1 MSLSEDIIL
10 HHARLFGL
18 QAEAGR
24 CDGDIR
30 IGEVTLRTMS
40 SAMPRN
46 AAHRSGNGRQSLHAV
61 AARDMAWGRLRSFHT
76 VQSIEGV
83 DVTPVVVDSD
93 GRTIWGWVPDA
104 GGVLHIG
111 TDLAADLTL
120 IRQGDPAAVANRPTE
135 AQWGIAGE
143 RPNYL
148 FEGQLEADRPQE
160 RLADWWMWTLRDA
173 LCRLG
178 GIKASDM
185 LPFGAPGAVV
195 ITGDDD
201 QAPMDDYRSQAGMLG
216 TLPVTYFLHPL
227 TKHDAASLVDHAKGR
242 ALEWELHP
250 DALDTPDEYAD
261 RLREQCQ
268 WFTELTGT
276 RPRLLRNHGFLN
288 DGYWGHAGPW
298 IGEGIIGSSNI
309 PGVDGRVVNG
319 SLLPA
324 RLALGNAV
332 TPHWSLLTTFG
343 DGVFFVYDWSEEQA
357 LAAVRVMAEQIIA
370 SNVPGLIVL
379 NLHPA
384 NYKKAAAMHE
394 AAHRLVGEMGFA
406 AMNLGHAISWF
417 SQLDAGIGAVSMPG
431 MVAPGSLTRYA
442 TAVEAASAS
451 SDALPRPVGMVR
463 RVINAVVRHGRRS
476 DAP

>member
-1 MSLSEDIIL
+1 MGLSGDIIL

-18 QAEAGR
+18 QAELGY
-24 CDGDIR
+24 CDGEIR
-30 IGEVTLRTMS
+30 VGEVTLRLLS
-40 SAMPRN
+40 STMPRD
-46 AAHRSGNGRQSLHAV
+46 AACRSGNGGQRLQAV
-61 AARDMAWGRLRSFHT
+61 AGRDLPWGRLRSFHA
-76 VQSIEGV
+76 VQPIEGA

-93 GRTIWGWVPDA
+93 GRAIWGWVPDA

-111 TDLAADLTL
+111 TNLAADLIL
-120 IRQGDPAAVANRPTE
+120 IRQGDPAAAANRPTE
-135 AQWGIAGE
+135 TQWGIAGE

-160 RLADWWMWTLRDA
+160 RQADWWMWTLRDV

-178 GIKASDM
+178 GVKASDV

-201 QAPMDDYRSQAGMLG
+201 QAPMDDYRGQAARLE

-227 TKHDAASLVDHAKGR
+227 TKHDAASLADHAQGR

-268 WFTELTGT
+268 WFADLTGT

-298 IGEGIIGSSNI
+298 IEEGIVGSSNI

-324 RLALGNAV
+324 RLTLGNAV

-343 DGVFFVYDWSEEQA
+343 DGVFFVYDWSEGQA
-357 LAAVRVMAEQIIA
+357 LAAVQAMAEQIIA
-370 SNVPGLIVL
+370 SKVPGLIVL

-384 NYKKAAAMHE
+384 NHEKAAAMHE

-406 AMNLGHAISWF
+406 AMNLGDAIRWF
-417 SQLDAGIGAVSMPG
+417 SQRDAGVEAVSTPG
-431 MVAPGSLTRYA
+431 MVAPGSPTRRA
-442 TAVEAASAS
+442 PGVGAASAAHH
-451 SDALPRPVGMVR
+451 ALHRPVGMMQR
-463 RVINAVVRHGRRS
+463 LINAAARLGRRS
-476 DAP
+476 DTA